1 MNLAAAFFA
10 AGVWMIAS
18 ALWQIFYRTPRIEP
32 DGRVLMRLGIDV
44 VPGALL
50 AMVVAFLA

>member
-1 MNLAAAFFA
+1 MNLAAACFA

-18 ALWQIFYRTPRIEP
+18 AIWQMAYRTPRFEP

-44 VPGALL
+44 VPGLLL
-50 AMVVAFLA
+50 AIVVSFFA